1 MGFIR
6 LSNWIIT
13 ADLNSLMP
21 NLILQVKKFR
31 PDLDDYEAESLIRY
45 INSFDPTGNEA
56 NYTSWIIKQIKEGK
70 IDIERD
76 KFDVF
81 KTLRLYSLNKKK
93 IPENLYDLDWFTMK
107 QKIEELSKK
116 EELVEKSKR
125 ERHLGEVLYDD
136 GVYKVIKCDTVECAT
151 STGQGTEWCTRFPE
165 KAKEYLLYGPLYRLF
180 KNNQPYV
187 SISYEGAID
196 VNDKDITKDI
206 YFEIKDIFK
215 SVGVDLTREKYKYE
229 SMSTEE
235 INKLIEIGKDL
246 NYLYVY
252 QKLVPEQIDKAIE
265 KGKNLDY
272 LYEYQK
278 LTPEQIDKA
287 IEIGK
292 DLNLL
297 YEYQKLTSEQID
309 KAIEKEESLGWLYT
323 YQKLTS
329 EQIDKAI
336 EKGKN
341 LDYLYGY
348 QKLTPEQ
355 VDKAIEIGKDL
366 DYLYECQKLTP
377 EQIDKAIK
385 KDKNLDYLYEYQK
398 LTPEQVDKA
407 IEKGKSLSD
416 LYRFQKLVPEQID
429 KAIEEGEYLDDL
441 YKFQKLVPEQI
452 DKAIE
457 KGKNLDYL
465 YGYQKLTPE
474 QIDKAIEKGEYLS
487 FLYGY
492 QKLTPEQRER
502 IKSKMKKS
510 SIRLSNKTIIPPE
523 LESLAEE
530 ARKYKSAEEF
540 AKKGRLPYLPPV
552 REVVTSK
559 GVYQVFDLG
568 DEIRIDKSYKA
579 YHPLGAGYIST
590 TSVEKKFPAGQIK
603 EANQWLDN
611 YIKGEKIISDRNPFG
626 YSSLIDFY
634 NQVVKGIKEVEPEET
649 RPKQENEI
657 KSKIKQSFIRLSNRV
672 ITADLES
679 KREQIKNWIIRRN
692 PNITSEEA
700 DTIINEANSVDPTG
714 SLGEYTWWIVKQL
727 IHKNLIFPEDK
738 DKVKE
743 SLSIFH
749 KLKLAKTPGIEFNI
763 DKYSKYGDLAEV
775 IYKYKSGEIDVSKKE
790 LKRKELEEGI
800 ETVYQD
806 KTYTVLKLTTKEA
819 ALKYSQGTEWCTR
832 FPNYASSYIASGPL
846 YLILKN
852 GKRSWLV
859 SKEEAQIKD
868 VFDKDIDMKDY
879 NKLRNILLN
888 LGINIKKY
896 EDLYKILVKGE
907 VPEKIL
913 SYIVDS
919 IFYYSLQQV
928 DLEKFINDIYEYW
941 NRESRYY
948 SILDLPS
955 MPYVE
960 DLFDLEEMF
969 SGQGRDI
976 IYNAYFPVDDET
988 ADEIAEMCGDE
999 IDEII
1004 MDLAYEYFDTIL
1016 RRLSEI
1022 KKGFEKYM
1030 EEELERIKDEIAVE
1044 EGYSSFKEVPENK
1057 QDEILEQAGMSI
1069 DEDAGFYYQDLDDD
1083 FRNPD
1088 LIELEKI
1095 KKEIKSKKRE
1105 YIMKRVKKIFSSE
1118 LKEEE
1123 KESKVAMIIKSQL
1136 KPIDTHQDRDFTVAI
1151 DFDGVITDR
1160 GVSIEGEFGK
1170 ITDGTRK
1177 ALSKLKELGVKII
1190 IFTAREDK
1198 NNVEK
1203 FLNEN
1208 NIPYDEI
1215 NENVD
1220 IDNLSEKVVADVY
1233 VDDRAFRFEG
1243 NWNRVID
1250 FVLDKEKHKPWWTSF
1265 AINRNG
1271 RYENVYFTKYFSV

>member
-1 MGFIR
+1 MSFIR

-31 PDLDDYEAESLIRY
+31 PELDDYEAESLIRY

-93 IPENLYDLDWFTMK
+93 ISENLYDLDWFTMK

-116 EELVEKSKR
+116 EELVEKSKK
-125 ERHLGEVLYDD
+125 EKHLGEVLYDD
-136 GVYKVIKCDTVECAT
+136 GIYKVIKCDTVECAT
-151 STGQGTEWCTRFPE
+151 STGQGTDWCTRFPE
-165 KAKEYLLYGPLYRLF
+165 KAKKYLSHGPLYRLF
-180 KNNQPYV
+180 KKGNPYV
-187 SISYEGAID
+187 SVSYEDAID
-196 VNDKDITKDI
+196 VSDEAITKDI

-215 SVGVDLTREKYKYE
+215 SVGVDLTREKYVYE

-235 INKLIEIGKDL
+235 LNKS
-246 NYLYVY
+246 
-252 QKLVPEQIDKAIE
+252 IE
-265 KGKNLDY
+265 KGEYLSY

-287 IEIGK
+287 MEKGK
-292 DLNLL
+292 NLDDL
-297 YEYQKLTSEQID
+297 YRYQKLTPEQID
-309 KAIEKEESLGWLYT
+309 KAIEIGEGLDWLYM
-323 YQKLTS
+323 YHKLTP

-341 LDYLYGY
+341 LGDLYRFQKLVPKQIDKAIEIGKNLDWLY
-348 QKLTPEQ
+348 MFQKLTPEQ
-355 VDKAIEIGKDL
+355 IDKAIEVGKDLSYLYEYQKLVPEQIDKAIEIGKNLDRLYRYHKLTPEQIDKAIEIGKNLDWLYMQHKLMPEQIDKAIEVGKDLSYLYEYQKLVPEQIDKAIEIGKDL
-366 DYLYECQKLTP
+366 DYLYRHYKLTP
-377 EQIDKAIK
+377 EQK
-385 KDKNLDYLYEYQK
+385 
-398 LTPEQVDKA
+398 
-407 IEKGKSLSD
+407 
-416 LYRFQKLVPEQID
+416 
-429 KAIEEGEYLDDL
+429 
-441 YKFQKLVPEQI
+441 
-452 DKAIE
+452 
-457 KGKNLDYL
+457 
-465 YGYQKLTPE
+465 
-474 QIDKAIEKGEYLS
+474 
-487 FLYGY
+487 
-492 QKLTPEQRER
+492 ER
-502 IKSKMKKS
+502 IESKMKKS
-510 SIRLSNKTIIPPE
+510 SFLWKYAKEVKPKIPPE
-523 LESLAEE
+523 LEPLAEE

-540 AKKGRLPYLPPV
+540 VKKGRLPYLPPV

-559 GVYQVFDLG
+559 EVYQVFDLG
-568 DEIRIDKSYKA
+568 DKIRIDKSYKA
-579 YHPLGAGYIST
+579 YHPFGAGYIST

-634 NQVVKGIKEVEPEET
+634 NQVVKGIKEVEPKET
-649 RPKQENEI
+649 RPIIIPEQEKEI
-657 KSKIKQSFIRLSNRV
+657 ESKVKKGSIRLSNWI

-679 KREQIKNWIIRRN
+679 KREQIKNWIIKRN

-790 LKRKELEEGI
+790 LKRKELEEGV

-852 GKRSWLV
+852 GKRSWLI

-868 VFDKDIDMKDY
+868 VFDKDIDIKGY
-879 NKLRNILLN
+879 KELRSILLN

-907 VPEKIL
+907 IPEKIL

-919 IFYYSLQQV
+919 IFYYSLGI
-928 DLEKFINDIYEYW
+928 DLKKLIDDIYEYW

-955 MPYVE
+955 MPDVE

-976 IYNAYFPVDDET
+976 IYNANFPVDDET

-1016 RRLSEI
+1016 RRLNEI
-1022 KKGFEKYM
+1022 KKSFEKSM
-1030 EEELERIKDEIAVE
+1030 EEELEKIKDEIAVE

-1057 QDEILEQAGMSI
+1057 QDEILEQAGMLI
-1069 DEDAGFYYQDLDDD
+1069 DENADFYYQNLDDD
-1083 FRNPD
+1083 VRNPD
-1088 LIELEKI
+1088 LIGLEKI

-1105 YIMKRVKKIFSSE
+1105 YIMKRVKKIFSEE

-1198 NNVEK
+1198 DNVEK

-1265 AINRNG
+1265 TKSRNG
-1271 RYENVYFTKYFSV
+1271 RYENVYFTEYFSV